1 MLSRSVRLTAASGDS
16 ILFTPEKNRAFVF
29 ETIKSTGTPAVTIF
43 TTQSPGMHG
52 AYREEAL
59 LEPREITLSVHIC
72 GDPGLT
78 GDACR
83 QSMDKNLL
91 RLNRLIGQVRKDL
104 TITYKT
110 TYGAYV
116 AYGTAS
122 AQVDQGARKVI
133 RGRHYTPVTVSIFCA
148 RPLWYAPEWSTA
160 DLRYNSRGI
169 KFPFMLATSFGVG
182 GYRRT
187 IRNDSAAALPMQID
201 VIGPAATPT
210 ITNVTTGESMRLSR
224 PLLSGERLFID
235 TDPDNLSVV
244 YQDIYGS
251 RISAVGYLTDDS
263 DFIQLAP
270 GSNLLVF
277 ESGDDLQNATV
288 VLRWRQAFTGV

>member
-1 MLSRSVRLTAASGDS
+1 MVSRSVRLTAASGDS
-16 ILFTPEKNRAFVF
+16 ILFSTEKGGAFIF
-29 ETIKSTGTPAVTIF
+29 ESIRSTGTPAVTIF

-59 LEPREITLSVHIC
+59 LEPREMTLSVYVS
-72 GDPGLT
+72 GDPGLV

-91 RLNRLIGQVRKDL
+91 RLNRLIGQVQKDL
-104 TITYKT
+104 TITYNT
-110 TYGAYV
+110 TYGSYV
-116 AYGTAS
+116 AYGTVS
-122 AQVDQGARKVI
+122 AQVEQGARKVLN
-133 RGRHYTPVTVSIFCA
+133 GRHYTPVTLTIFCA

-169 KFPFMLATSFGVG
+169 KFPFKLSTSFGIG

-187 IRNDSAAALPMQID
+187 IRNSSAASLPLQID
-201 VIGPAATPT
+201 IIGPAAMPT
-210 ITNVTTGESMRLSR
+210 ISNTTTGASMSLSK

-235 TDPDNLSVV
+235 TDPDNISVV
-244 YQDIYGS
+244 YQDIYGN

-263 DFIQLAP
+263 DFLQLAP
-270 GSNLLVF
+270 GSNTLVF